1 MGTGPDI
8 LTIAPSRQPPALN
21 ATSDMPVIEAKS
33 DAAKA
38 ADDAAAAAAKKAE
51 TADRPAVQPGAP
63 ASDAKP
69 AEPAQPADPKDEQ
82 AEEAA
87 VIKKPWFIKKIDAA
101 NEKARVAEAKAQAE
115 VAERQ
120 RLEQELAARTQAP
133 EVKPEDDPEPAKAD
147 FPDPDAYT
155 DARARWAARD
165 EFRKEQKTAREEVDK
180 RRATENE
187 ARARSTIEAM
197 HSAHNARIEKAKADL
212 PDFDK
217 VALRDDVRIPI
228 PAFAEIERSEMG
240 PQVMYAIGK
249 DPSLA
254 TALTEAYGAPKD
266 LYEHQLGLT
275 RVVRKLVDIEGAIR
289 AERSRTVTKAAEPIE
304 PLAKGGG
311 GSTPKAPEDM
321 SMEEYDAWLTPQLNA
336 GRRPFAPAPRRKT

>member
-1 MGTGPDI
+1 MPDI
-8 LTIAPSRQPPALN
+8 LTISPSRQPPALN
-21 ATSDMPVIEAKS
+21 TTSDMPVI
-33 DAAKA
+33 
-38 ADDAAAAAAKKAE
+38 
-51 TADRPAVQPGAP
+51 
-63 ASDAKP
+63 DAKP
-69 AEPAQPADPKDEQ
+69 AAPAPAPAPAPAAATDAPAPAPAPAAADATDGKKPDATATPDPDQ

-87 VIKKPWFIKKIDAA
+87 VTRKPWFQKRID
-101 NEKARVAEAKAQAE
+101 ELTRKHHEADRRAQAE
-115 VAERQ
+115 AEARA
-120 RLEQELAARTQAP
+120 RLEAELAARTQAP
-133 EVKPEDDPEPAKAD
+133 EVVKPEDDPEPAKAD
-147 FPDPDAYT
+147 FTDPDAYT

-165 EFRKEQKTAREEVDK
+165 ESRKERKAAHDEAEK

-187 ARARSTIEAM
+187 ARARTTIEAM
-197 HSAHNARIEKAKADL
+197 HSAHNERIAKAKVDL

-228 PAFAEIERSEMG
+228 QAFAEIERSEMG

-254 TALTEAYGAPKD
+254 TALTEAYGAPQS

-275 RVVRKLVDIEGAIR
+275 RVVRKLVDIEAGIK